1 MWHQVSQIWVNWSHS
16 VDRNNLP
23 VSIANDSNMNEYLQ
37 NDIINLDTLLE
48 KVKEQGVEYLT
59 KITDRPTS
67 TKNIVEG
74 KLNLSEI
81 GFGTIE
87 TLKQFNERFEPI
99 MVSTSG
105 PRFWGYVTGGSTP
118 ASIVGDWLTTIYDQV
133 SFATQGQGDIS
144 ALIELETIQLML
156 DLFELP
162 NNFLGGFV
170 TGATMSNFTCLA
182 VARQWIGKE
191 LGIDFAKEGVS
202 GHINILTATP
212 HSSAIKSL
220 SLLGLGSKNIIIIKT
235 QDENREAINIAELE
249 NKIIDLC
256 GEPFILISSGGTV
269 NTVDFDDFIAIAK
282 LKEKYKFWWHI
293 DAAFGGFAV
302 CSKTHKHL
310 VNGWEKA
317 DSITIDCHKWLNVPY
332 ESAVFFVKE
341 QHKLLQ
347 VETFQN
353 SNAPYLGNPLE
364 NFSYLNFLPENSR
377 RLKALPAWFS
387 LMAYGK
393 RGYQEIV
400 DNCIKL
406 SNQFGQFIKDNNQFE
421 LLAPVRLN
429 TVCFTLNGEEN
440 QEKVNVFLKL
450 LNDTGI
456 VFMTPTIYNGQK
468 GIRAAFVNWRT
479 TEKDIVT
486 VTRLMTEI
494 IDQLK

>member
-1 MWHQVSQIWVNWSHS
+1 
-16 VDRNNLP
+16 
-23 VSIANDSNMNEYLQ
+23 MNEHLQ
-37 NDIINLDTLLE
+37 NDIINLHTLLE

-67 TKNIVEG
+67 TKNIIEG

-182 VARQWIGKE
+182 TARQWIGKE
-191 LGIDFAKEGVS
+191 LGKDFAKEGVS

-249 NKIIDLC
+249 NKICL
-256 GEPFILISSGGTV
+256 LYTS
-269 NTVDFDDFIAIAK
+269 
-282 LKEKYKFWWHI
+282 
-293 DAAFGGFAV
+293 DAAD
-302 CSKTHKHL
+302 
-310 VNGWEKA
+310 EM
-317 DSITIDCHKWLNVPY
+317 D
-332 ESAVFFVKE
+332 
-341 QHKLLQ
+341 
-347 VETFQN
+347 
-353 SNAPYLGNPLE
+353 
-364 NFSYLNFLPENSR
+364 
-377 RLKALPAWFS
+377 
-387 LMAYGK
+387 
-393 RGYQEIV
+393 
-400 DNCIKL
+400 
-406 SNQFGQFIKDNNQFE
+406 
-421 LLAPVRLN
+421 
-429 TVCFTLNGEEN
+429 
-440 QEKVNVFLKL
+440 
-450 LNDTGI
+450 
-456 VFMTPTIYNGQK
+456 
-468 GIRAAFVNWRT
+468 
-479 TEKDIVT
+479 
-486 VTRLMTEI
+486 
-494 IDQLK
+494 

>member
-1 MWHQVSQIWVNWSHS
+1 M
-16 VDRNNLP
+16 
-23 VSIANDSNMNEYLQ
+23 
-37 NDIINLDTLLE
+37 
-48 KVKEQGVEYLT
+48 
-59 KITDRPTS
+59 
-67 TKNIVEG
+67 
-74 KLNLSEI
+74 
-81 GFGTIE
+81 
-87 TLKQFNERFEPI
+87 
-99 MVSTSG
+99 
-105 PRFWGYVTGGSTP
+105 
-118 ASIVGDWLTTIYDQV
+118 
-133 SFATQGQGDIS
+133 
-144 ALIELETIQLML
+144 
-156 DLFELP
+156 
-162 NNFLGGFV
+162 
-170 TGATMSNFTCLA
+170 
-182 VARQWIGKE
+182 
-191 LGIDFAKEGVS
+191 
-202 GHINILTATP
+202 
-212 HSSAIKSL
+212 
-220 SLLGLGSKNIIIIKT
+220 
-235 QDENREAINIAELE
+235 
-249 NKIIDLC
+249 
-256 GEPFILISSGGTV
+256 
-269 NTVDFDDFIAIAK
+269 
-282 LKEKYKFWWHI
+282 
-293 DAAFGGFAV
+293 

-347 VETFQN
+347 VESFQN

-479 TEKDIVT
+479 TEKDIAT